1 MKLKKLKSS
10 SVFSATV
17 VFTVMSLFFFV
28 EFSSALS
35 SSTEKLSSRTE
46 WLSLLQLRS
55 SLGIRAKNWPRKTE
69 PCRNWTGIHCKT
81 GSVIGIN
88 ISGFRRTHKASLHP
102 SFSVDA
108 LANFT
113 RLASFNASGFVL
125 NGSIPEWFGDKNNN
139 NYLGALQVLDLSSCS
154 ITGSIP
160 ESIGG
165 LILLKSVLLSGNSLT
180 GRMPSGLGMLSN
192 LSVLDLSGNEL
203 SGSIPDS
210 LFSLGN
216 LTSLNL
222 SSNYLSGNV
231 PNQLS
236 NLSGLET
243 LDLSNNALTGNVP
256 SVLFSRL
263 SKLRVLNLSGNFIDG
278 DLPDTLWS
286 LPSLRFVDVSNN
298 NLTGPL
304 PKFFGSNTS
313 STDATFNLSNNLFFG
328 TLNISA
334 KKFRMIDLSGNYLE
348 GEVQG
353 VSLSNVGLARN
364 CLEDVPNQRDV
375 SVCRVF
381 YEKRNLPFPSNLTM
395 EKSSRKKLIF
405 ILVGVFGGLGFILLL
420 ALVLVLFLKLCGNH
434 KSLEVQRGTE
444 SGGPVPVGESPVPP
458 KDLAFHIAV
467 GESFTYEQI
476 LKLTGNFAE
485 ENIIKHGH
493 SGDLFW
499 GVMENGATV
508 VIKRVDLSLFKR
520 ESYVVELELLSKV
533 SHARLIPILG
543 HCLEND
549 NEKCIVY
556 KYMPNGDLASSL
568 QRVTDADGKSKSL
581 DWITRLKIATGAAEG
596 LAYLHDCSP
605 PLAHRDVQASSI
617 LLDDKFE
624 VRLGSLSEVT
634 TQGDVHP
641 GVMNRLFS
649 KPSSSNQ
656 PNFGTSSV
664 TWAGDVY
671 GFGKILLELITG
683 DTEVSKL
690 DDATSREW
698 LEQTLPYISID
709 DKERINKIVD
719 PSLLV
724 NEDLLE
730 EVWAIAIVARS
741 CLNPRPSKRP
751 PMRHVLRALENPL
764 KVVREESASSVKLRT
779 TSSRKSWSTGLFGS
793 WRQSSSDSA
802 TATNKDSS
810 SGTKQ
815 SGKVSSQG
823 SGVIMDHSSSNKRSS
838 KSNEVFPEPLET
850 QDVEI
855 GGGR

>member
-1 MKLKKLKSS
+1 M
-10 SVFSATV
+10 
-17 VFTVMSLFFFV
+17 
-28 EFSSALS
+28 
-35 SSTEKLSSRTE
+35 
-46 WLSLLQLRS
+46 
-55 SLGIRAKNWPRKTE
+55 GIRAKNWPRKTK
-69 PCRNWTGIHCKT
+69 PCRNWTGIHCQK

-125 NGSIPEWFGDKNNN
+125 NGSIPEWFGDKSNN

-180 GRMPSGLGMLSN
+180 GRMPSGLGILSN
-192 LSVLDLSGNEL
+192 LIVLDLSENEL
-203 SGSIPDS
+203 SGSIIDS

-313 STDATFNLSNNLFFG
+313 STDATF
-328 TLNISA
+328 
-334 KKFRMIDLSGNYLE
+334 
-348 GEVQG
+348 
-353 VSLSNVGLARN
+353 
-364 CLEDVPNQRDV
+364 
-375 SVCRVF
+375 
-381 YEKRNLPFPSNLTM
+381 
-395 EKSSRKKLIF
+395 
-405 ILVGVFGGLGFILLL
+405 
-420 ALVLVLFLKLCGNH
+420 
-434 KSLEVQRGTE
+434 
-444 SGGPVPVGESPVPP
+444 
-458 KDLAFHIAV
+458 
-467 GESFTYEQI
+467 
-476 LKLTGNFAE
+476 
-485 ENIIKHGH
+485 
-493 SGDLFW
+493 
-499 GVMENGATV
+499 
-508 VIKRVDLSLFKR
+508 KR

-581 DWITRLKIATGAAEG
+581 DWITRLKIATGAAKG
-596 LAYLHDCSP
+596 LAYLHDCSH

-641 GVMNRLFS
+641 GVMNRLFI

-656 PNFGTSSV
+656 PNFGGKLLFEMNRILRPSGYFIMLTKHDSIEEEKGNEIYELRRKKIPPLCKESENSNVAWSYLNGLGINWSSIRNV
-664 TWAGDVY
+664 MDMKTIYGGYACETTRGDKNNDESA
-671 GFGKILLELITG
+671 FGTKPEDAVQL
-683 DTEVSKL
+683 S
-690 DDATSREW
+690 ATSNGR
-698 LEQTLPYISID
+698 
-709 DKERINKIVD
+709 
-719 PSLLV
+719 
-724 NEDLLE
+724 
-730 EVWAIAIVARS
+730 VADQ
-741 CLNPRPSKRP
+741 
-751 PMRHVLRALENPL
+751 V
-764 KVVREESASSVKLRT
+764 
-779 TSSRKSWSTGLFGS
+779 
-793 WRQSSSDSA
+793 
-802 TATNKDSS
+802 
-810 SGTKQ
+810 
-815 SGKVSSQG
+815 
-823 SGVIMDHSSSNKRSS
+823 
-838 KSNEVFPEPLET
+838 
-850 QDVEI
+850 
-855 GGGR
+855 

>member
-1 MKLKKLKSS
+1 M
-10 SVFSATV
+10 
-17 VFTVMSLFFFV
+17 
-28 EFSSALS
+28 
-35 SSTEKLSSRTE
+35 
-46 WLSLLQLRS
+46 
-55 SLGIRAKNWPRKTE
+55 
-69 PCRNWTGIHCKT
+69 
-81 GSVIGIN
+81 
-88 ISGFRRTHKASLHP
+88 
-102 SFSVDA
+102 
-108 LANFT
+108 
-113 RLASFNASGFVL
+113 
-125 NGSIPEWFGDKNNN
+125 
-139 NYLGALQVLDLSSCS
+139 
-154 ITGSIP
+154 
-160 ESIGG
+160 
-165 LILLKSVLLSGNSLT
+165 
-180 GRMPSGLGMLSN
+180 
-192 LSVLDLSGNEL
+192 
-203 SGSIPDS
+203 
-210 LFSLGN
+210 
-216 LTSLNL
+216 
-222 SSNYLSGNV
+222 
-231 PNQLS
+231 
-236 NLSGLET
+236 LET
-243 LDLSNNALTGNVP
+243 LDLSNNAITGNVP

-263 SKLRVLNLSGNFIDG
+263 SKLRVLNLSGNSIDG
-278 DLPDTLWS
+278 GFPDSLWS
-286 LPSLRFVDVSNN
+286 LPSLRFIDVSNN
-298 NLTGPL
+298 SLTGHL
-304 PKFFGSNTS
+304 PKFFGSNAS

-353 VSLSNVGLARN
+353 VSLSNVSLARN
-364 CLEDVPNQRDV
+364 CLENAPNQRDV

-381 YEKRNLPFPSNLTM
+381 YVKRNLPFPEYSTAK
-395 EKSSRKKLIF
+395 KSSGKKLIF
-405 ILVGVFGGLGFILLL
+405 ILAGVFGGLGFILLL
-420 ALVLVLFLKLCGNH
+420 ALALILFLKLCGSH

-444 SGGPVPVGESPVPP
+444 SGGPVPEGASPMPP
-458 KDLAFHIAV
+458 KDLAFDIAV
-467 GESFTYEQI
+467 GEPFTYDQI
-476 LKLTGNFAE
+476 LKLTGNFADA
-485 ENIIKHGH
+485 NIMKHGH

-508 VIKRVDLSLFKR
+508 VIKKVDLSLFKR
-520 ESYVVELELLSKV
+520 ESYVVELELLSKA

-543 HCLEND
+543 HCLENE

-596 LAYLHDCSP
+596 LAFLHDCSP

-634 TQGDVHP
+634 TQGDLLP

-683 DTEVSKL
+683 NTEVSKS

-709 DKERINKIVD
+709 DKERITKIVD
-719 PSLLV
+719 PSLIV
-724 NEDLLE
+724 DEDLLE
-730 EVWAIAIVARS
+730 EVWAMAIVARS

-751 PMRHVLRALENPL
+751 PMRHVLKALENPL
-764 KVVREESASSVKLRT
+764 KVVREENASSVKLRA

-793 WRQSSSDSA
+793 WRQSSSDSV

-823 SGVIMDHSSSNKRSS
+823 SGVMDHSSSNKRSS
-838 KSNEVFPEPLET
+838 KSNEVFPEPLGT
-850 QDVEI
+850 HDVEI
-855 GGGR
+855 GEGR